1 MEIRNFEIMFS
12 DLNDNAQI
20 QLLKAFNTSL
30 DLENW
35 ETISIAIIE
44 RE

>member
-35 ETISIAIIE
+35 ETIPIAIIE